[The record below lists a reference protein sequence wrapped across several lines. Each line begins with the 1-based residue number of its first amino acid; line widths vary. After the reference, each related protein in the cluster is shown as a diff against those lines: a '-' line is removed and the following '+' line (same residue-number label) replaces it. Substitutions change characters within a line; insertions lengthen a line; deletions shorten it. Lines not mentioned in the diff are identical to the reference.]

1 MSQENV
7 EIVRHLYGLWPDRVS
22 AAEEFLQ
29 PDVVIDIPEIVLTPA
44 LYRGF
49 DGVRRFLER
58 VEEIWENL
66 RVEPGELIDAGDNVV
81 AVVRMS
87 GKRRIS
93 GMKEEVRVS
102 TVWTFHEGKVLRYT
116 SYRNRATAL
125 EAVGLTE

>member
-1 MSQENV
+1 
-7 EIVRHLYGLWPDRVS
+7 
-22 AAEEFLQ
+22 
-29 PDVVIDIPEIVLTPA
+29 
-44 LYRGF
+44 
-49 DGVRRFLER
+49 

-66 RVEPGELIDAGDNVV
+66 RVEPGELIDAGDDVV

-102 TVWTFHEGKVLRYT
+102 TIWTFHEGKVLRYT

-125 EAVGLTE
+125 EAVGLSE

>member
-49 DGVRRFLER
+49 DGVRRFL
-58 VEEIWENL
+58 VEWRRSGRTFELN
-66 RVEPGELIDAGDNVV
+66 PG
-81 AVVRMS
+81 S
-87 GKRRIS
+87 
-93 GMKEEVRVS
+93 
-102 TVWTFHEGKVLRYT
+102 
-116 SYRNRATAL
+116 
-125 EAVGLTE
+125 